1 MEKFSSVEAVLDRA
15 IEEEQESFALY
26 TTLAG
31 AVKNA
36 AVRARLQELAE
47 TELGHKAKLLE
58 AKAGNIRWAIR
69 RSKSEPVMDLK
80 LTDHLEAKPL
90 DANADYQD
98 VLLSAARREKSTHD
112 LYQAMGELVDDPLVK
127 NMFEMLAAEE
137 LRHKYALEK
146 IYEEVVYQAN

>member
-146 IYEEVVYQAN
+146 IYEEVVYQAF